1 MWKIYNYMLNITS
14 HFDSGNIEVLR
25 ASDPG
30 NIELSIRKDTNSDTF
45 QWFYYRVTGAAGTTL
60 RMKILN
66 AGEVSYPEGFE
77 DYMVRASYDK
87 EEWFMVPTK
96 FDGKVMTIDH
106 KPEQNAVFYAY
117 FAPYSYERH
126 LSFIHNIQFS
136 PLMQYE
142 SIGRTVEGREI
153 DFLTIGDEH
162 DDALKIWVIARQHPG
177 ESQVSFF
184 MEAFISRLAEIDDPV
199 SRTLLNKAVF
209 YVVPFINPDGAIAG
223 NLRANAV
230 GVNLNREW
238 GNPDPDKAPEVYHI
252 VKKMEEKGVDLN
264 LDIHADEGLP
274 YNFISSI
281 EGIPSFDDHLRNLLE
296 SFKKH
301 WLEISPDF
309 QIKYGYPIN
318 EPGKANL
325 NICSKAIGEKFKC
338 LSMTIEM
345 PFKDNA
351 DLPDPVYGWSP
362 DRSENFGRSMIDV
375 IHRVAD
381 DLRRKQNKSY

>member
-1 MWKIYNYMLNITS
+1 MINITS
-14 HFDSGNIEVLR
+14 NFDSGNIEILN
-25 ASDPG
+25 ANDPG
-30 NIELSIRKDTNSDTF
+30 NIELEIRKDTHADTF
-45 QWFYYRVTGAAGTTL
+45 QWFYFRVTGARQTAL

-66 AGEVSYPEGFE
+66 AGEASYPEGFE
-77 DYMVRASYDK
+77 DYMVRASYDM
-87 EEWFMVPTK
+87 EEWFMVPTT

-106 KPEQNAVFYAY
+106 RPDLNAVFYAY
-117 FAPYSYERH
+117 FAPYSYDRH

-136 PLMQYE
+136 PLVSYQ
-142 SIGRTVEGREI
+142 SIGQTIEGREI

-184 MEAFISRLAEIDDPV
+184 MEAFITRLCEIDDPV

-223 NLRANAV
+223 NLRANAL

-238 GNPDPDKAPEVYHI
+238 GDPDKEKAPEVYHI
-252 VKKMEEKGVDLN
+252 LKKMEEKGVDLN

-281 EGIPSFDDHLRNLLE
+281 EGIPSFDDKLRFLLDK
-296 SFKKH
+296 FKNS
-301 WLEISPDF
+301 WAEISPDF
-309 QIKYGYPIN
+309 QTQHGYPVN
-318 EPGKANL
+318 DPGTANL

-351 DLPDPVYGWSP
+351 NLPDPVYGWSP
-362 DRSENFGRSMIDV
+362 DRSEKFGQSMIDV
-375 IHRVAD
+375 IHRIVD
-381 DLRRKQNKSY
+381 DL